1 MAGATIYDVAAR
13 AGVSIKTVSRV
24 VNREAN
30 VSRAMREKVEEA
42 VVALGYR
49 RSLSARALAGSK
61 STIIAALVDA
71 DLTIEHW
78 KSGRGNDYLSR
89 LELGALMECR
99 QAEYHLM
106 VELVDHG
113 SSHLERDMLALLG
126 SIRPA
131 GVLLTPPNSD
141 HALVLDILD
150 AAGVTYARISPEKD
164 LARGVSVRMDERQAA
179 FDMTRHLIELGHRRI
194 AHISGPTTYA
204 ASSLRRE
211 GYEQALK
218 QAGVP
223 PSPALVVEG
232 DFTFTSGI
240 AGIERLLSGER
251 PTAVFAANDD
261 MALGVLQ
268 GAAAAGVSVPRD
280 LSVAGFD
287 DTPSALF
294 STPPLTTIRQPVAEM
309 AAEATRRLLPLT
321 HQDEEPGDD
330 PVVVVP
336 YSLVIRG
343 STAVCP

>member
-30 VSRAMREKVEEA
+30 VSRAMRERVEEA
-42 VVALGYR
+42 VIALGYR
-49 RSLSARALAGSK
+49 RSLSARALAGSN

-71 DLTIEHW
+71 ELTIEHW

-113 SSHLERDMLALLG
+113 SAHLERDMQALLG

-150 AAGVTYARISPEKD
+150 AAGVAYARISPEKD

-179 FDMTRHLIELGHRRI
+179 FDMTRHLIDLGHRRI
-194 AHISGPTTYA
+194 AHISGPATYA

-218 QAGVP
+218 QAGVA
-223 PSPALVVEG
+223 PSPSLIVEG
-232 DFTFTSGI
+232 DFTFASGI

-268 GAAAAGVSVPRD
+268 GAAAAGVSVPLQ

-309 AAEATRRLLPLT
+309 AAEATRRLLPAMG
-321 HQDEEPGDD
+321 QDNWAEAD

-336 YSLVIRG
+336 YYLVVRG

>member
-30 VSRAMREKVEEA
+30 VSRAMRERVEEA

-49 RSLSARALAGSK
+49 RSLSARALAGSN

-71 DLTIEHW
+71 GLTIEHW

-99 QAEYHLM
+99 RAEYHLM

-113 SSHLERDMLALLG
+113 SEHLERDMLALLG

-141 HALVLDILD
+141 HAVVLDILD
-150 AAGVTYARISPEKD
+150 AAGVAYARISPEMD
-164 LARGVSVRMDERQAA
+164 LGRGVSVRMDERQAA
-179 FDMTRHLIELGHRRI
+179 FDMTRHLIERGHQRI
-194 AHISGPTTYA
+194 AHISGPATYA
-204 ASSLRRE
+204 ASRLRRE

-218 QAGVP
+218 VAGLP
-223 PSPALVVEG
+223 QSPALIIEG
-232 DFTFTSGI
+232 DFTFASGI
-240 AGIERLLSGER
+240 TGVERLLAGER
-251 PTAVFAANDD
+251 PTAIFAANDD

-268 GAAAAGVSVPRD
+268 GAAAAGLSVPSD

-309 AAEATRRLLPLT
+309 AAEATRRLLPAAD
-321 HQDEEPGDD
+321 QAESEDD
-330 PVVVVP
+330 GPVVVVP
-336 YSLVIRG
+336 YYLVERG

>member
-30 VSRAMREKVEEA
+30 VSRAMRERVEEA

-49 RSLSARALAGSK
+49 RSLSARALAGSN

-71 DLTIEHW
+71 GLTIEHW

-99 QAEYHLM
+99 RAEYHLM

-113 SSHLERDMLALLG
+113 SEHLERDMLALLG

-141 HALVLDILD
+141 HAVVLDILD
-150 AAGVTYARISPEKD
+150 AAGVAYARISPEMD
-164 LARGVSVRMDERQAA
+164 LGRGVSVRMDERQAA
-179 FDMTRHLIELGHRRI
+179 FDMTRHLIERGHQRI
-194 AHISGPTTYA
+194 AHISGPATYA
-204 ASSLRRE
+204 ASRLRRE

-218 QAGVP
+218 EAGLP
-223 PSPALVVEG
+223 ESPASIIEG
-232 DFTFTSGI
+232 DFTFASGI
-240 AGIERLLSGER
+240 TGVERLLAGER
-251 PTAVFAANDD
+251 PTAIFAANDD

-268 GAAAAGVSVPRD
+268 GAAAAGLSVPSD

-309 AAEATRRLLPLT
+309 AAEATRRLLPVT
-321 HQDEEPGDD
+321 DQAESEDD
-330 PVVVVP
+330 GPVVVVP
-336 YSLVIRG
+336 YYLVERG

>member
-49 RSLSARALAGSK
+49 RSLSARALAGSN

-71 DLTIEHW
+71 GLTIEHW

-99 QAEYHLM
+99 RAEYHLM
-106 VELVDHG
+106 VELVDHD
-113 SSHLERDMLALLG
+113 SANLERDILALLG

-141 HALVLDILD
+141 HSLVLDILD
-150 AAGVTYARISPEKD
+150 AAGVAYARISPEKD

-179 FDMTRHLIELGHRRI
+179 FEMTRHLIGLGHRRI
-194 AHISGPTTYA
+194 AHVSGPAAYA
-204 ASSLRRE
+204 ASGLRRE
-211 GYEQALK
+211 GYEQALR
-218 QAGVP
+218 QAGVAQCG
-223 PSPALVVEG
+223 SLVVEG
-232 DFTFTSGI
+232 DFTFASGI
-240 AGIERLLSGER
+240 AGVERLLAGEP
-251 PTAVFAANDD
+251 PTAIFAANDD

-268 GAAAAGVSVPRD
+268 GAAAAGMSVPID

-309 AAEATRRLLPLT
+309 AAEATRRLV
-321 HQDEEPGDD
+321 
-330 PVVVVP
+330 PVVNSHEQADDAVVTVP
-336 YSLVIRG
+336 YELVIRG
-343 STAVCP
+343 STAACR